1 MFCAVYDK
9 LGALPD
15 HEAKILQFALAHGA
29 RPGSAWTQDKANA
42 RRDQFLAIVN
52 YRYTLYLDL
61 LVSVQRDPSETKET
75 WPLPPW
81 FVLKSIDRTGKMANL
96 EGMLRL

>member
-15 HEAKILQFALAHGA
+15 HEAKILKFSLAHGA
-29 RPGSAWTQDKANA
+29 PPGSAWTQDKANA

-81 FVLKSIDRTGKMANL
+81 LVRKSIARNGKMANV

>member
-81 FVLKSIDRTGKMANL
+81 FVRKSIARNGKMANV

>member
-15 HEAKILQFALAHGA
+15 HEAKILKFALAHGA
-29 RPGSAWTQDKANA
+29 RPGSEWTPAKADA

-52 YRYTLYLDL
+52 YSNTLYLDL
-61 LVSVQRDPSETKET
+61 LVSV
-75 WPLPPW
+75 
-81 FVLKSIDRTGKMANL
+81 
-96 EGMLRL
+96 